1 MKSHKG
7 GFPSF
12 FKKKP
17 QKSDAE
23 LAGEETAKNIEEA
36 GRVTSEVASDVEKKL
51 NEANEYRK
59 KQGFFTGENFMNK
72 LNEANEARK
81 KQGIFTGENLMNKLN
96 EANEYRIKE
105 GYTAD
110 NLKEGLK
117 EGAETI
123 KEKTEEAGVT
133 AQEFVKGFKSAQEE
147 MNKNKGGKT
156 RKHKKNSKSKSLK
169 SKKGGSKKIKNKKNT
184 KSLKK
189 DKKGKK

>member
-59 KQGFFTGENFMNK
+59 KQGFFTGENLRNK

-81 KQGIFTGENLMNKLN
+81 KQGIFTGENVMKKLN

-123 KEKTEEAGVT
+123 KEKTEKAGVT
-133 AQEFVKGFKSAQEE
+133 AQEFVKGFNSE
-147 MNKNKGGKT
+147 MNKGGKT

-169 SKKGGSKKIKNKKNT
+169 SKKGGSKKMKNKKNT